1 MKLNKRLL
9 ATVLLVIFFFASCKS
24 KKEANKVFLDFYLGM
39 TEDEYKVIKDSLIKS
54 GKIDYA
60 DGRYYTYKF
69 ILPDGDEA
77 DVRFSP
83 YFDNSF
89 LVSIDLE
96 FGHYGSS
103 YIGNNS
109 IAFYDF
115 EATKDVQSVLQL
127 YSQKY
132 GTPKKDKGGYPDR
145 NGEYKDY
152 DVYKWDKGD
161 FEIVF
166 FPGIIEESSNIGIFG
181 EKSYLNY
188 GGKIEYGLKYDEKEK
203 LNRKKAQDNIKD
215 L

>member
-9 ATVLLVIFFFASCKS
+9 ATVLIVIVFFTSCKS

-39 TEDEYKVIKDSLIKS
+39 TVDEYKAIKDSLIKS
-54 GKIDYA
+54 DKIDYA

-69 ILPDGDEA
+69 TLPDGDKA

-83 YFDNSF
+83 YFDNGF
-89 LVSIDLE
+89 LASIDLE
-96 FGHYGSS
+96 FGHYSS
-103 YIGNNS
+103 NYNYGIS
-109 IAFYDF
+109 FYDF
-115 EATKDVQSVLQL
+115 EATKDVQSVIQL

-132 GTPKKDKGGYPDR
+132 GSPKKDKGRYPDR
-145 NGEYKDY
+145 NGEYKDF

-166 FPGIIEESSNIGIFG
+166 FPGITEESSSTGAFG
-181 EKSYLNY
+181 EKLYWNY
-188 GGKIEYGLKYDEKEK
+188 GAKIEYELKNDKRDD
-203 LNRKKAQDNIKD
+203 LNRKKAQDNLKD